1 MDGGE
6 KRGQRNIE
14 KRHCAVVRREV
25 AQGIFQVILKI
36 VVGSESRADGS
47 VPFSERIPCQS
58 HARAEQKSPIVF
70 RERGPSDS
78 RGGQQDSV
86 RTSNE
91 VTGSMEPLVEAIGK
105 FVPQT
110 ETQVQIRPQADGV
123 LHIPGALQ

>member
-1 MDGGE
+1 MLDF
-6 KRGQRNIE
+6 
-14 KRHCAVVRREV
+14 CSA
-25 AQGIFQVILKI
+25 
-36 VVGSESRADGS
+36 RAWDGS
-47 VPFSERIPCQS
+47 GPFSERIPCQS
-58 HARAEQKSPIVF
+58 HARAEQKSSIVF

-78 RGGQQDSV
+78 GSGQQDSV